1 MGSMR
6 VHELAKEFGLSSKEM
21 LDKLAEMKIP
31 AKNHASTLVDAY
43 VDKVRKQLGPEMAE
57 RAARIEREA
66 QEAADKG
73 LFDVTGDDM
82 DADDEEEEDEAE
94 EKPRRG
100 LFGRRHAAKYDEDDE
115 EDERPARTRG
125 LFGRRRKVEDDEE
138 DEDD

>member
-43 VDKVRKQLGPEMAE
+43 VAKVRKQLGPEMAE

-66 QEAADKG
+66 QEAAAAEAAKAEAERQRIQEEQR
-73 LFDVTGDDM
+73 L
-82 DADDEEEEDEAE
+82 AAEEERRRRQE
-94 EKPRRG
+94 EKALSRIPI
-100 LFGRRHAAKYDEDDE
+100 
-115 EDERPARTRG
+115 
-125 LFGRRRKVEDDEE
+125 
-138 DEDD
+138 